1 MHESPY
7 TYERECRALTTGIC
21 VRAPRGGEGRSKL
34 RRQGAE
40 HACEVCAHS
49 AVLRR
54 RRARSMRDC
63 RTRVRQSFRFWVLG
77 TAESMQTAIKH

>member
-1 MHESPY
+1 MHESPN
-7 TYERECRALTTGIC
+7 TYERECFALTTDIC
-21 VRAPRGGEGRSKL
+21 VRAPRGGEGEFKL

-54 RRARSMRDC
+54 RGARGMRDC
-63 RTRVRQSFRFWVLG
+63 RTR
-77 TAESMQTAIKH
+77 